1 MNEYVIFIDSTGDL
15 PLDLR
20 KEYDIDYCPMMLNI
34 DGKDVIASLDYD
46 QGYSPKELYDLMR
59 NGTRV
64 FTSQVPNQT
73 FLDKFEPVLKE
84 GKDILYIGCSSKLSA
99 SVAAAELLAKNH
111 LRPTYPERKIVCY
124 DSKLACYGQGEM
136 AIYASNLR
144 KEGKSLD
151 EVVAWLDA
159 NMFRFNQFATVATL
173 SYLKRAGR
181 VSAGSAFFGN
191 MFGVKPILISDCQ
204 GQNFAVEKV
213 KGTKPS
219 LNRLV
224 ELALDAAENPDGKTF
239 YICHADDEAAAKYV
253 QGEILRLAP
262 KAKTY
267 LGPLGPI
274 IGASTGPGTTAVYV
288 FGKEVTVNKE

>member
-1 MNEYVIFIDSTGDL
+1 MNDYVIFIDSTGEL

-20 KEYDIDYCPMMLNI
+20 TKYDIDYCPMMLNI
-34 DGKDVIASLDYD
+34 NGKDVVASLDYD

-73 FLDKFEPVLKE
+73 FLDKFEPVLKD

-111 LRPTYPERKIVCY
+111 LRPAYPERKIVCF
-124 DSKLACYGQGEM
+124 DSKIACYGQGQM
-136 AIYASNLR
+136 AIFASNLR
-144 KEGKSLD
+144 KAGKSLD
-151 EVVAWLDA
+151 EVVAWLEK
-159 NMFRFNQFATVATL
+159 NINKFNQFATVATL
-173 SYLKRAGR
+173 SYLKTAGR

-204 GQNFAVEKV
+204 GQNFAAEKV

-219 LNRLV
+219 LNRIV
-224 ELALDAAENPDGKTF
+224 ELAIDAAENSEGKTF
-239 YICHADDEAAAKYV
+239 FIGHADDIAAAKYV
-253 QGEILRLAP
+253 EGELKRLAP
-262 KAKTY
+262 KAETY
-267 LGPLGPI
+267 IGPLGPI
-274 IGASTGPGTTAVYV
+274 IGASTGPGTTAIYV
-288 FGKEVTVNKE
+288 FGKEVTVNKD

>member
-1 MNEYVIFIDSTGDL
+1 MSQFVIFIDSTGDL

-46 QGYSPKELYDLMR
+46 QGYSPKQLYDLMR
-59 NGTRV
+59 GGTRV

-84 GKDILYIGCSSKLSA
+84 GKDILYIGCSSRLSA
-99 SVAAAELLAKNH
+99 SVAAAELLCKNH
-111 LRPTYPERKIVCY
+111 LRPAYPERKIVCY
-124 DSKLACYGQGEM
+124 DSKISCYGQGEM
-136 AIYASNLR
+136 AICASNLR
-144 KEGKSLD
+144 KQGKTLE

-159 NMFRFNQFATVATL
+159 NIFRFNQFATVATL

-191 MFGVKPILISDCQ
+191 MFGVKPILISDCA
-204 GQNFAVEKV
+204 GQNYAIEKV

-219 LNRLV
+219 LNRIV
-224 ELALDAAENPDGKTF
+224 ELALEAVEDVEKTTF
-239 YICHADDEAAAKYV
+239 YIGHADDLAAAKYV
-253 QGEILRLAP
+253 EGELRRVAP

-267 LGPLGPI
+267 LGPIGPI
-274 IGASTGPGTTAVYV
+274 IGASTGPGTTAIYV

>member
-1 MNEYVIFIDSTGDL
+1 MSKFAIFIDSTGDL

-20 KEYDIDYCPMMLNI
+20 KQYDIDYCPMMLNI

-46 QGYSPKELYDLMR
+46 QGYSPKELYDIMR

-84 GKDILYIGCSSKLSA
+84 GIDILYIGCSSALSA

-111 LRPTYPERKIVCY
+111 LRPAYPERKIVCF
-124 DSKLACYGQGEM
+124 DSKIACYGQGEM

-144 KEGKSLD
+144 KEGKSLE
-151 EVVAWLDA
+151 EVVAWLEQ
-159 NMFRFNQFATVATL
+159 NMFKFNQFATVATL

-191 MFGVKPILISDCQ
+191 LLAVKPILISDCK

-224 ELALDAAENPDGKTF
+224 ELALEAAENPDGKTF
-239 YICHADDEAAAKYV
+239 YICHADDLAAAQFV
-253 QGEILRLAP
+253 ESEIRRLAP
-262 KAKTY
+262 NAKTY

-274 IGASTGPGTTAVYV
+274 IGASIGPGTTAIYV
-288 FGKEVTVNKE
+288 FGKEVTANKD